1 MKKHK
6 KKRKTPI
13 PKGKRRKYQYRCI
26 DGNWTYYPSAYC
38 KYHQGVLT
46 AGLMATH
53 RCKQRNCRRLDE
65 TQKFE

>member
-1 MKKHK
+1 MKK
-6 KKRKTPI
+6 KKRRYRTSHD
-13 PKGKRRKYQYRCI
+13 RRTEYMYKCI
-26 DGNWTYYPSAYC
+26 DENWTFYPVAYC

-65 TQKFE
+65 GVDFE